1 MSDRGILFGG
11 AGGERQMDSPQRPS
25 AGKVPLMLI
34 QRDRSCLVLVDF
46 QEKLL
51 PSIEGGA
58 GAVARARILAE
69 AARRLDVPVAATE
82 QYSPGLGRTE
92 ASLRALVPP
101 GNIVEKQHFA
111 AGREP
116 AFQRLV
122 AELGRPDFVLAG
134 CETHVCLLQ
143 TALSLREEGRRVV
156 VVCDAVGSRR
166 VADRD
171 AALARM
177 ERQGV
182 ELATSEM
189 VVFEWLERAPSP
201 EFRDLLPLLK

>member
-1 MSDRGILFGG
+1 
-11 AGGERQMDSPQRPS
+11 
-25 AGKVPLMLI
+25 MLI
-34 QRDRSCLVLVDF
+34 QRHRSCLILVDF

-58 GAVARARILAE
+58 AAVARARILVE
-69 AARRLDVPVAATE
+69 AARRLDVPIAATE

-116 AFQRLV
+116 VFRRLL
-122 AELGRPDFVLAG
+122 AELRRPDFVLAG

-143 TALSLREEGRRVV
+143 TALSLREDGSRVV
-156 VVCDAVGSRR
+156 VVRDAVGSRR
-166 VADRD
+166 AADRD

-189 VVFEWLERAPSP
+189 VAFEWLERAPSP